1 MSALNTGDKPCS
13 PDGNGCLCPVCV
25 RWRTEEDVP
34 IECHKGAC
42 IDCDPDR
49 TEPDTLED
57 YGPTKECPHFV
68 PAPAEKLWALRK
80 AIAIDFDGCL
90 CSDAFPEVGAPN
102 WEIINKAK
110 HEQRWHGAG
119 LILWTC
125 REGQLLQDALNAC
138 KQWGLSFDAVNE
150 SLPEWIEI
158 FGTKPRK
165 VGASEYWDDKAEQM
179 GGSVHPDER
188 LTITELRTRTDPVW
202 CSCATIEGTDGFWCL
217 CDKGIITAPSGQSFE
232 AGEIPGW
239 ELYPR
244 RPMIGKGA

>member
-90 CSDAFPEVGAPN
+90 CADAFPEVGAPN

-138 KQWGLSFDAVNE
+138 KQWGLSFDAVYE

-165 VGASEYWDDKAEQM
+165 VGASEYWDDKAVRMVAEEM
-179 GGSVHPDER
+179 
-188 LTITELRTRTDPVW
+188 
-202 CSCATIEGTDGFWCL
+202 
-217 CDKGIITAPSGQSFE
+217 
-232 AGEIPGW
+232 
-239 ELYPR
+239 
-244 RPMIGKGA
+244 